1 MKLIAFVAI
10 SFLAITVSAYPGLGT
25 PPQSTTAQSAEQHQS
40 TSTDEMQQSQ
50 STDTRIPQQP
60 YEDEVLAE
68 LEELEE
74 ALKKIETPIFDLNDS
89 IIAMAKEMP
98 GLELEISILRDELF
112 ETRMTKSKAQ
122 ELNTA
127 YTDKHRHWSK
137 LCSSINAKQ
146 MELKKVLGQYDD
158 MKARLEELKKPQE

>member
-50 STDTRIPQQP
+50 STDTRIPQH
-60 YEDEVLAE
+60 LT
-68 LEELEE
+68 
-74 ALKKIETPIFDLNDS
+74 KMN

-146 MELKKVLGQYDD
+146 MELKKGPGQYDD